1 MYFTDDELTLMMLYS
16 PGTREG
22 LIAEL
27 TAMQNA
33 LTGRERN
40 LRKWTKSVLKKVAD
54 MTDEEFENIDLL
66 PDFDD

>member
-27 TAMQNA
+27 NAMQKA
-33 LTGRERN
+33 LTGRDRN
-40 LRKWTKSVLKKVAD
+40 LSKWTKSVLKKVSA